1 MLLSNEHLKMKTMN
15 KIIIFLLASVFLY
28 SCTDIEEEV
37 YDKYAAKDFYG
48 TSDGADAA
56 LANVYANI
64 PGDWGGVGYAGAD
77 RGWYDLNCMASDEQ
91 VVPHRN
97 TGDWE
102 LDFARL
108 YLREWLPSDAF
119 ISNTWN
125 WLYNS
130 IFQANLAIE
139 QLELANAD
147 ASKIAE
153 AHILRAFFYYLLMD
167 DFGDVPFFTE
177 NSSTVDQIPQVSR
190 EEIYDF
196 VIEEVNDNIENL
208 SSTIGGDYYGRF
220 NKWAAYAFLAKV
232 YLNAEVYTGQTK
244 WNECLAVCEKLSAGG
259 FKLHSGA
266 TDASHALG
274 NKYYELFDD
283 VCPDDEVILAIYTTA
298 DVVGRNIIT
307 IRSLG
312 GTDGTLL
319 FGAGAWNGA
328 VALPDFVNKFD
339 DNDIR
344 KNQFRFGENPSGPT
358 PAGFINYSLE
368 IDNLDNP
375 GADANAG
382 ARNIKFWPTEPLSS
396 GGASNDFP
404 IYRYADFLLVQAEC
418 FVRLGD
424 ASSAKSFVDE
434 VRERAGLNALA
445 DDPTLED
452 IYNERGFELAWEGH
466 RRQDMIRFGK
476 FIEAHGLAPAVDSH
490 YKLFPIP
497 TSALNTNPG
506 LVQNPGYGE

>member
-1 MLLSNEHLKMKTMN
+1 MLLSNKHLKMKKMKKT
-15 KIIIFLLASVFLY
+15 IFIFLLSAVFMY
-28 SCTDIEEEV
+28 SCTDVDEEV
-37 YDKYAAKDFYG
+37 FDKYAAKDFYG

-64 PGDWGGVGYAGAD
+64 PGNWGGVGYAGAD
-77 RGWYDLNCMASDEQ
+77 RGWYDLNCMSSDEQ

-139 QLELANAD
+139 QLELADAD
-147 ASKIAE
+147 ASKISE
-153 AHILRAFFYYLLMD
+153 ARMLRAFFYYLLMD

-177 NSSTVDQIPQVSR
+177 NSMTVDQIPQKSR
-190 EEIYDF
+190 KEIYDF
-196 VIEEVNDNIENL
+196 VLKEITDNIESL
-208 SSTIGGDYYGRF
+208 STTIGGDYYGRF

-232 YLNAEVYTGQTK
+232 YLNAEVYIGESK
-244 WNECLAVCEKLSAGG
+244 WDECLSACEKLSEGG
-259 FKLHSGA
+259 FKLHSA
-266 TDASHALG
+266 VDDASHALG
-274 NKYYELFDD
+274 NTYYELFDD
-283 VCPDDEVILAIYTTA
+283 VCPTDEVIFAIYTTA
-298 DVVGRNIIT
+298 EVVGRNIIT
-307 IRSLG
+307 VRSLG

-328 VALPDFVNKFD
+328 VALPDFVNTFD

-344 KNQFRFGENPSGPT
+344 KKQFRYGDNPSGPV
-358 PAGFINYSLE
+358 PAGYINYSLE

-382 ARNIKFWPTEPLSS
+382 ARSIKFWPSEPVSS
-396 GGASNDFP
+396 AGASNDFP
-404 IYRYADFLLVQAEC
+404 IYRYADFLLVKAEC
-418 FVRLGD
+418 LVRKGD
-424 ASSAKSFVDE
+424 AGSAKDYVDE
-434 VRERAGLNALA
+434 VRERAGLDPLSTN
-445 DDPTLED
+445 PTLDD
-452 IYNERGFELAWEGH
+452 IYEERGRELAWEGH

-476 FIEAHGLAPAVDSH
+476 FTEAHGLAPAVDE
-490 YKLFPIP
+490 YFELFPIP
-497 TSALNTNPG
+497 TSALNTNSN
-506 LVQNPGYGE
+506 LVQNPGW